1 MMDVYDAHVHFL
13 WESSLEEEARQWE
26 ALADE
31 GLRGMAVIVMGY
43 HLGRPSKCLE
53 LIPKAYHHR
62 IAESIFRGEPDPARA
77 LPGELP
83 GLRLFPYLDSRFIQ
97 RGEEDLAP
105 FRDAGYKG
113 LKVLYVPEEDQ
124 ENGMVGWQKLFGRT
138 VRQSED
144 LTANLVEQ
152 AAEFGWPVIFHAD
165 LRRYG
170 GFVEDLLRS
179 FTGTPFVIPH
189 FGFSRKAVAGVL
201 ERWNNAYTDFSSL
214 LPFMKKDPD
223 AYKSFIAEFPDR
235 VLFGTDA
242 TMGWADLT
250 RAYLGFVR
258 EMLRDEEVLQKI
270 LSLNYLRV
278 HGLRDESGE

>member
-1 MMDVYDAHVHFL
+1 
-13 WESSLEEEARQWE
+13 
-26 ALADE
+26 
-31 GLRGMAVIVMGY
+31 
-43 HLGRPSKCLE
+43 
-53 LIPKAYHHR
+53 
-62 IAESIFRGEPDPARA
+62 
-77 LPGELP
+77 
-83 GLRLFPYLDSRFIQ
+83 
-97 RGEEDLAP
+97 
-105 FRDAGYKG
+105 
-113 LKVLYVPEEDQ
+113 
-124 ENGMVGWQKLFGRT
+124 
-138 VRQSED
+138 
-144 LTANLVEQ
+144 
-152 AAEFGWPVIFHAD
+152 
-165 LRRYG
+165 
-170 GFVEDLLRS
+170 
-179 FTGTPFVIPH
+179 
-189 FGFSRKAVAGVL
+189 VAGVL